1 MMTKTRFSLAMAASL
16 VLSGTGM
23 YAQTAPTAP
32 AAKPSPYEGVSVP
45 PSSDAITTSEET
57 PAAPPAVAAPVV
69 AAPAVTAPVV
79 VSSARPAVAAVASN
93 PDAGII
99 ETALPSN
106 TPDYTPHAAALHARA
121 ADARYDVANDNRDD
135 GIVTYVPGPANAVPE
150 GTVFRV
156 RMMQDI
162 DAASTTP
169 GTPFRGTLT
178 RDILRDGKVVVP
190 VGSELRGRVVYA
202 TAGRR
207 ISGGS
212 VMHLRPDEFVLPDG
226 TRYHL
231 HAQVID
237 TDGSDT
243 RVKGEGSISANQ
255 HGVRSLAE
263 VGMGAGGGAI
273 LGAVVGGGV
282 GAVVG
287 TAVGA
292 GVTTAHWL
300 RTNLSANLPASS
312 VVVFSLTDPMFLN
325 PAADQKSELEPHS

>member
-1 MMTKTRFSLAMAASL
+1 MMKTQFSLAVAASL
-16 VLSGTGM
+16 VLSSAGLV
-23 YAQTAPTAP
+23 AQTTGSGQTS
-32 AAKPSPYEGVSVP
+32 KPSPYEGVSVP
-45 PSSDAITTSEET
+45 PASDAITTSEEA
-57 PAAPPAVAAPVV
+57 PAVAPAAVAAPV
-69 AAPAVTAPVV
+69 
-79 VSSARPAVAAVASN
+79 RPYAAAVASN

-106 TPDYTPHAAALHARA
+106 TPDYTPHANALRTRA
-121 ADARYDVANDNRDD
+121 ADTQYDEANDGRDD
-135 GIVTYVPGPANAVPE
+135 GIVTYVPGPANALPE

-169 GTPFRGTLT
+169 GTPFRATLT
-178 RDILRDGKVVVP
+178 KDILRNGRVVVP

-207 ISGGS
+207 ISGAS
-212 VMHLRPDEFVLPDG
+212 VIHLRADEFVLPDG

-237 TDGSDT
+237 TEGSDT
-243 RVKGEGSISANQ
+243 KAKGEGNIAANQ
-255 HGVRSLAE
+255 HGKRSLAE
-263 VGMGAGGGAI
+263 VGAGAGSGAI
-273 LGAVVGGGV
+273 VGAVVGGGV

-300 RTNLSANLPASS
+300 LTSWSANLPASS

-325 PAADQKSELEPHS
+325 PAADEKSELIPHS